1 MSVRVARFVLPLV
14 AVAAVA
20 TGAAGAPADDAY
32 IAGYAAAV
40 LEREF
45 KVIPRSLAVK
55 DGVITLDAAELG
67 RVDADRVT
75 AALSGIRGAV
85 QVRVVRPEPGRPEAA
100 APSPSAGPLA
110 AGQPAKPATLPTGFL
125 PEGQLFDPLLAD
137 PRWPHFSAS
146 YQYYLRDSD
155 FKNVGSGSFGETIIL
170 FRADGPFGGQREVGL
185 QASVFA
191 IFDLDAPSTDLI
203 NADYFVAGLASY
215 RLGQFQALGRA
226 FHQSSHLG
234 DEFLLRSREDR
245 VNLSYE
251 GVDLKLSYH
260 LFGRV
265 LRVYGGGGYLI
276 HREPSELDPWST
288 QAGIELQSPWTLLR
302 GALRPV
308 AAADVQNRQENDWKT
323 DLSLRAGVQFE
334 SVQVLDRKLQ
344 LMLEYFNGHSPNGQ
358 FYRERIEYLGIGVHL
373 YY

>member
-1 MSVRVARFVLPLV
+1 MALLGFVLSLV
-14 AVAAVA
+14 AVAALSA
-20 TGAAGAPADDAY
+20 NAAAAPADDAY

-55 DGVITLDAAELG
+55 DGIITLDAAELG
-67 RVDADRVT
+67 RVDAERVI
-75 AALSGIRGAV
+75 AALSGIRGTV
-85 QVRVVRPEPGRPEAA
+85 QVRVVRPEPGRTGAA

-110 AGQPAKPATLPTGFL
+110 AGQPAKPAALPTGFL

-170 FRADGPFGGQREVGL
+170 VRADGPFGGQREVGL

-215 RLGQFQALGRA
+215 RLGQFQALGRV